1 MATHKI
7 LHRLRR
13 SIPTT
18 SLSRQYHL
26 LTNPNP
32 NSTTLLNPLRL
43 SLLSPRTAN
52 SLAGALRPFSSR
64 SISSR
69 ADDDSE
75 LAEAGGFDVDSVT
88 ELSELVTD
96 SKIVDASL
104 SNAAE
109 DSILPVR
116 ELISLLDGF
125 HEFTGLPW
133 WLVIVSSTLA
143 LRATLF
149 PLLIFQLHK
158 LKQIGELF
166 YKLPPPIPP
175 PLSGKSYIDQ
185 IQLFLKE
192 KKAIGCPSFFWFLPY
207 VCVQVP
213 CFILWMTTIR
223 RMSLDHHPGFECG
236 GAFWFQN
243 LTEVSQ
249 GALGAILPVMIAA
262 LHYTNVQ
269 GSLVYWATN
278 GSLTCIQQLSLKH
291 PVVRAKLGLPD
302 KDNSSP
308 AADSAGTSTPAITA
322 SSKPEIQQEVSV
334 EDLSPKELISLSVQL
349 LSKQDIER
357 AIYMLE
363 LTLEKDPESIRG
375 MMLLGQTLLQK
386 GELAEAIEYLERA
399 IPKLL
404 LDGFPTEVEAV
415 GDLILASQWAG
426 AAYCRQGKFSEGLVH
441 LERIGKLK
449 EPDDPRVKGHY
460 FDTLLLLSSAL
471 YNVGRREEALLNL
484 RLLAAH
490 DPAYNEYLEQ
500 CENNDDSFVSDL
512 ANSRRRDY

>member
-1 MATHKI
+1 
-7 LHRLRR
+7 
-13 SIPTT
+13 
-18 SLSRQYHL
+18 
-26 LTNPNP
+26 
-32 NSTTLLNPLRL
+32 
-43 SLLSPRTAN
+43 
-52 SLAGALRPFSSR
+52 
-64 SISSR
+64 
-69 ADDDSE
+69 
-75 LAEAGGFDVDSVT
+75 
-88 ELSELVTD
+88 
-96 SKIVDASL
+96 
-104 SNAAE
+104 
-109 DSILPVR
+109 
-116 ELISLLDGF
+116 
-125 HEFTGLPW
+125 
-133 WLVIVSSTLA
+133 
-143 LRATLF
+143 
-149 PLLIFQLHK
+149 
-158 LKQIGELF
+158 
-166 YKLPPPIPP
+166 
-175 PLSGKSYIDQ
+175 
-185 IQLFLKE
+185 
-192 KKAIGCPSFFWFLPY
+192 
-207 VCVQVP
+207 
-213 CFILWMTTIR
+213 
-223 RMSLDHHPGFECG
+223 MSLDHHPGFECG

-269 GSLVYWATN
+269 ISFRTSSMKKATGLLDVLVKYYKRYLDFLTLPLFFTSYYFFPQGSLVYWVTN

-291 PVVRAKLGLPD
+291 PAVRAKLGLPD

-322 SSKPEIQQEVSV
+322 SSKPEIQQEVPV

-363 LTLEKDPESIRG
+363 LTLEKDPESMRG

-386 GELAEAIEYLERA
+386 GELAEAIEYLELA
-399 IPKLL
+399 ISKLL
-404 LDGFPTEVEAV
+404 LDGFPTAVEAV

-449 EPDDPRVKGHY
+449 EPDDPGVKGHY

-471 YNVGRREEALLNL
+471 YNVGRREDALVYL

-500 CENNDDSFVSDL
+500 CENDDDSFVSDL
-512 ANSRRRDY
+512 ANSRRQDY